1 MDVAPAS
8 SGYECDALVLTGPG
22 VHRALP
28 HDPAAAA
35 RIFHCDSRRGELAR
49 IPLERGCDIAI
60 VGGGESA
67 LSASPSCATSGRRRG

>member
-1 MDVAPAS
+1 M
-8 SGYECDALVLTGPG
+8 GRRQYECDALVLTGPG

-28 HDPAAAA
+28 HDPDAEA

-49 IPLERGCDIAI
+49 MPVERSSDIAI

-67 LSASPSCATSGRRRG
+67 LSAVAFLRALRPTRG